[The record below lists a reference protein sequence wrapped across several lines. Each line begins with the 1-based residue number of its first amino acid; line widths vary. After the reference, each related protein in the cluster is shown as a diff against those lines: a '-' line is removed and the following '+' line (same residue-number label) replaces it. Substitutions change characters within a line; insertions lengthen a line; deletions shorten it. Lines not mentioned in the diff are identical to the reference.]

1 MRAGYRQLF
10 PRVAAVHAVSRDLRS
25 RRTLI
30 NVLRME
36 NRMRKFLV
44 FVALLGSTGIACAA
58 DAPAPAAQQPQQQ
71 QTIATLTGKVL
82 EVKDVDSYTYLRLQ
96 TRDGELWAAVN
107 KSVVKVGETVT
118 IFDPA
123 MMVNFES
130 KALKKTFDKIVFGT
144 LPAINAPAAQAAPA
158 AAPHGTST
166 DMAAMHASMAKT
178 SATAPDVAKI
188 KVAKAKG
195 SDARTV
201 AEVATQGAALK
212 GKPVTVHAQVV
223 KFTPDVMGKNW
234 VHLRDGSGSAAD
246 GSNDILVTTKDD
258 TKIGD
263 VVLAKGTVQTDKNFG
278 SGYSY
283 KVLVED
289 AKLSK

>member
-1 MRAGYRQLF
+1 
-10 PRVAAVHAVSRDLRS
+10 
-25 RRTLI
+25 
-30 NVLRME
+30 
-36 NRMRKFLV
+36 MRKLLLV
-44 FVALLGSTGIACAA
+44 IALMGCTGMAFAA
-58 DAPAPAAQQPQQQ
+58 DTPAPAPSQPA
-71 QTIATLTGKVL
+71 IATLTGKVL
-82 EVKDVDSYTYLRLQ
+82 EVKDVESYTYLRLQ
-96 TRDGELWAAVN
+96 TKDGELWAAVN
-107 KSVVKVGETVT
+107 KSPVKVGETVT

-130 KALKKTFDKIVFGT
+130 KALKKTFDKIVFGS
-144 LPAINAPAAQAAPA
+144 LPALNAAAAAPA
-158 AAPHGTST
+158 APSAT
-166 DMAAMHASMAKT
+166 DMAAMHANMAKT
-178 SATAPDVAKI
+178 VAAGPDVAKI

-195 SDARTV
+195 PDARSV

-212 GKPVTVHAQVV
+212 GKPVAVHGQVV

-234 VHLRDGSGSAAD
+234 VHLRDGSGSAVD

-278 SGYSY
+278 SGYAY